1 MNISSPKHRVV
12 KSATARRKQSVSVK
26 YIVRRSNGEII
37 PVCDAS
43 FQGICSLS
51 MDRLS
56 CLANK
61 FHVTGKLPDDK
72 RGGGRSGEKYKELTL
87 AVKNNISLYKCRESY
102 YSREK
107 SRRGYLPSN
116 LTIWLYNLCIV
127 IHSQEQRKEDVHFY
141 TWLETESSRGCNQVA
156 SALQT
161 FLSEVESNQQK
172 DSPKIIHLFS
182 YSCPS
187 QNKNSVMMATLIPF
201 LEQNKHFNKTV
212 HYFPIRG
219 HSYMAPD
226 RVFGRLEKCYRK
238 METILFPKQYHDVLK
253 QHGTVKILN
262 EDWQV
267 RLFKSRSQMVIRS
280 KLPFKMTNQCIIT
293 YKKISEDSHCISK
306 QYILWGQDRG
316 RSAEEETRYLQ
327 NRERISSDAK
337 EHGKQG
343 KEKRCLQSPEI
354 F

>member
-1 MNISSPKHRVV
+1 M
-12 KSATARRKQSVSVK
+12 
-26 YIVRRSNGEII
+26 
-37 PVCDAS
+37 
-43 FQGICSLS
+43 
-51 MDRLS
+51 
-56 CLANK
+56 
-61 FHVTGKLPDDK
+61 
-72 RGGGRSGEKYKELTL
+72 
-87 AVKNNISLYKCRESY
+87 
-102 YSREK
+102 
-107 SRRGYLPSN
+107 
-116 LTIWLYNLCIV
+116 

-238 METILFPKQYHDVLK
+238 METILSPKQYHDVLK

-267 RLFKSRSQMVIRS
+267 RHFKSRSQMVIRS
-280 KLPFKMTNQCIIT
+280 KLPFKMTNQRIIT
-293 YKKISEDSHCISK
+293 YKKSQKTVTVSVSSTYFGDRIEVEVLKKK
-306 QYILWGQDRG
+306 QDIYKIV
-316 RSAEEETRYLQ
+316 
-327 NRERISSDAK
+327 K
-337 EHGKQG
+337 ESPVMPKNMVS
-343 KEKRCLQSPEI
+343 KEKKKDVSNLLKYFEVSAYANELYQDILQ
-354 F
+354 